1 MPAMPRLRSVWEATR
16 TRGFGPLT
24 CRYESRIAAKNEQL
38 ESMLRILLAT
48 CETALD
54 AFRAADN
61 PIDTEFVVEL
71 ERITERTRLEL
82 AALAEV
88 SNRPS

>member
-1 MPAMPRLRSVWEATR
+1 MSRTVWKATR
-16 TRGFGPLT
+16 TRGFVPLT
-24 CRYESRIAAKNEQL
+24 WRYESRIAARNEQH

-61 PIDTEFVVEL
+61 PIDTEFVAEL
-71 ERITERTRLEL
+71 ERITERTRQEL